1 MLDGAGNRS
10 PLTSVGSFDFTPLPP
25 AFTIQR
31 AALLRPPGPTNDRLT
46 LRALVPLPITTFDP
60 MTEAFSVAIADADG
74 NFYTATVPAGSF
86 VRNAAR
92 TRLAFHDL
100 TGTRANGLTQV
111 VLFADRRSGDMRFRL
126 RGRKLDL
133 SGADKAL
140 ITTSLGFGPDAF
152 LSTNTFRAFRA
163 GFTFP

>member
-1 MLDGAGNRS
+1 MHA
-10 PLTSVGSFDFTPLPP
+10 
-25 AFTIQR
+25 
-31 AALLRPPGPTNDRLT
+31 
-46 LRALVPLPITTFDP
+46 
-60 MTEAFSVAIADADG
+60 
-74 NFYTATVPAGSF
+74 
-86 VRNAAR
+86 
-92 TRLAFHDL
+92 HDL

-111 VLFADRRSGDMRFRL
+111 VLFADRRSGGMRFRL

>member
-1 MLDGAGNRS
+1 
-10 PLTSVGSFDFTPLPP
+10 
-25 AFTIQR
+25 
-31 AALLRPPGPTNDRLT
+31 
-46 LRALVPLPITTFDP
+46 

-111 VLFADRRSGDMRFRL
+111 VLFADRRSGGMRFRL

-152 LSTNTFRAFRA
+152 GGTRA
-163 GFTFP
+163 GFSGTTEISRKDFGIDINLPMDGGGVVVGDTVKVILEIEAVLQPGD

>member
-1 MLDGAGNRS
+1 
-10 PLTSVGSFDFTPLPP
+10 
-25 AFTIQR
+25 
-31 AALLRPPGPTNDRLT
+31 
-46 LRALVPLPITTFDP
+46 
-60 MTEAFSVAIADADG
+60 VAIADADG

-111 VLFADRRSGDMRFRL
+111 VLFADRRSGGMRFRL

-140 ITTSLGFGPDAF
+140 ITTSLGVGPVAPRPAPGGRQ
-152 LSTNTFRAFRA
+152 TGKRRA
-163 GFTFP
+163 GHPAQSVRYLARRMRPGVPRSRSASPPTPSGFSCLTALGGTCGGGQIGNSSTSCSRPPTALAM